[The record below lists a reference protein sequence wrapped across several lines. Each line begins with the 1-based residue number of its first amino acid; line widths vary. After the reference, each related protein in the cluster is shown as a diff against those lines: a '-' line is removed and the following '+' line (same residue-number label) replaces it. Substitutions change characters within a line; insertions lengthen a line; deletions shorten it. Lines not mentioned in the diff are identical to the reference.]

1 MCEHPTNARQATFRS
16 GVSQAPSAATQKRA
30 CVPVISLGESYP
42 MPRKL
47 PENAAD
53 TMCHIFCGWRQWS
66 SKNRL
71 MELGSSTLESDI
83 LTAECIFDDERIA
96 KLPIATE
103 LQLSLQQLFY
113 SPTVYTVP

>member
-1 MCEHPTNARQATFRS
+1 
-16 GVSQAPSAATQKRA
+16 
-30 CVPVISLGESYP
+30 

-47 PENAAD
+47 LENPAD
-53 TMCHIFCGWRQWS
+53 TMCHLFCGWRQWS

-83 LTAECIFDDERIA
+83 LTAECLFDDERIA
-96 KLPIATE
+96 KLPSATE

-113 SPTVYTVP
+113 SRAVYTVPPFVLDAGWNSRSVGLLGGRARTK